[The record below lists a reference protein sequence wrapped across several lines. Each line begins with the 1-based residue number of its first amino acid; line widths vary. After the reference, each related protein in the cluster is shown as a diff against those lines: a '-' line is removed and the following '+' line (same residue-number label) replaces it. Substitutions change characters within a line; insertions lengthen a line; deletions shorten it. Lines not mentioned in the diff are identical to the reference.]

1 VAWKASAVLGAVRIA
16 SFDDQQT
23 SRPTSRAGH
32 PFGDGTPR
40 TPDRAAMADRPAAKP
55 ALIVQVDGFYVG
67 PRTTCDAA
75 GVLRLMSSRLD
86 PAAVSDRREND
97 WGPAGGVAD
106 GSRSKS
112 QTVLKI
118 RVDEVSVI
126 AGVKA
131 DRVVERSVPQ

>member
-1 VAWKASAVLGAVRIA
+1 ML
-16 SFDDQQT
+16 
-23 SRPTSRAGH
+23 
-32 PFGDGTPR
+32 
-40 TPDRAAMADRPAAKP
+40 PACYA
-55 ALIVQVDGFYVG
+55 
-67 PRTTCDAA
+67 
-75 GVLRLMSSRLD
+75 MSSRLD
-86 PAAVSDRREND
+86 PAAVSDRREYD

-106 GSRSKS
+106 GNRSKS